1 MTERTTPITVH
12 LTDEQMGIIECWPDS
27 TNIVLTV
34 IRDAVIEQRPR
45 PIAVG
50 DRVTNLDDPTKFEVK
65 AIEGQWAWLF
75 VRGVPSASWPQAAL
89 SNLTRVND
97 EATA

>member
-1 MTERTTPITVH
+1 MTSETTRIWVE
-12 LTDEQMGIIECWPDS
+12 LTDDQMERIINEWAGS
-27 TNIVLTV
+27 VIGSV
-34 IRDAVIEQRPR
+34 IRDAVLAQRPR

-75 VRGVPSASWPQAAL
+75 VRGVPSASWPQASL
-89 SNLTRVND
+89 SNLTRVD
-97 EATA
+97 DKAAT